1 LARIGCPSCACPR
14 VEADIVLRAALQ
26 DRMSQTLGLRVV
38 AALRTT
44 AQAYAAGD
52 QVAPCVVL
60 WTDPERLWEAVMPEL
75 QPMLPELF
83 LLGSYAP
90 EKRRGPSLWLRC
102 IEARVV
108 EAAPPPGTTP
118 ILYLPGI
125 SREQLQGAEDCPQEL
140 AALVEL
146 QYRGAMWLH
155 LNGKEWTPYGFLVSK
170 HGGLELDVA
179 KDQATLDAL
188 AGALPSLM
196 AEPIAQLQG
205 RRLDSEFFN
214 GLVAPDAIGLML
226 RWLSDPEAFKQRR
239 SDAEWKAFCQQ
250 CKTDAG
256 FDPVKDG
263 PLKAAGLLGERVN
276 HWSKVWQRF
285 AEAPANYPGIVEWLK
300 RAAPKNRGIFDT
312 AEVWPNI
319 NESEE
324 RKLQQ
329 ALESLVDRPQDE
341 VIRRVAELEK
351 QHAERRAYP
360 WQKLGLSPLATALA
374 PLAQLAGMSQSAPGA
389 PTPEMYA
396 AFYAS
401 DGWRVDAA
409 ALATMAACG
418 SPEEH
423 GAVLGTLRAVYLPWL
438 ESTAR
443 HLQQLIHANGQ
454 SVSRRAKPIETDAG
468 RLVVFADGLRMDVAQ
483 QLAEKLASS
492 GIESTQDWEWSAI
505 PSVTATAK
513 PAASPIADAVQG
525 GDASDEFAT
534 RLVSTGQ
541 LLTQDRFVTALKERG
556 WQFLGS
562 DETGDPSGS
571 AWTEA
576 GALDKR
582 GHTEGWKLARSVETE
597 VRDLVSRIDALLK
610 AGWTEVVVVTD
621 HGWLLVPN
629 GLPKVDLKAFLTETR
644 WSRCAA
650 LKAEA
655 QTDALAFKWYWNPA
669 VMMASPPGA
678 GSFRAGIEYSHG
690 GVSLQEMVTPV
701 IRVKAAHPTGG
712 SARLLEAKWTGA
724 KCRVSVGGHFAG
736 VRVDVRTSQSDP
748 NTSLLT
754 DKQARETTADGKVT
768 VFLENDADIG
778 NNAEIVL
785 LDSSGQVIHFLPTT
799 LGQ

>member
-1 LARIGCPSCACPR
+1 
-14 VEADIVLRAALQ
+14 
-26 DRMSQTLGLRVV
+26 MSETLGQRIV
-38 AALRTT
+38 AALRTAT
-44 AQAYAAGD
+44 QSYAAGD
-52 QVAPCVVL
+52 QVAPCAVL
-60 WTDPERLWEAVMPEL
+60 WADPERVWEAVMPAL
-75 QPMLPELF
+75 QAMLPELF
-83 LLGSYAP
+83 VLGSYAP
-90 EKRRGPSLWLRC
+90 EKRMGPALWLRC

-108 EAAPPPGTTP
+108 DGAPPAGTAP
-118 ILYLPGI
+118 IFYLPSI
-125 SREQLQGAEDCPQEL
+125 SRENLAAEDCPQEL

-155 LNGKEWTPYGFLVSK
+155 VNGKEWTPYAFLVSK
-170 HGGLELDVA
+170 HGGLDLDVA

-196 AEPIAQLQG
+196 AAPVAQLQG

-214 GLVAPDAIGLML
+214 GLVAPDATGLLL
-226 RWLSDPEAFKQRR
+226 RWLSEPEALKQR
-239 SDAEWKAFCQQ
+239 SSGAEWKAFCQQ
-250 CKTDAG
+250 CKTEAG

-263 PLKAAGLLGERVN
+263 PLKAAGLLAARVN
-276 HWSKVWQRF
+276 YWSKVWQRF

-300 RAAPKNRGIFDT
+300 RAAPKTPDIFDS

-329 ALESLVDRPQDE
+329 ALESLVDRPQDD
-341 VIRRVAELEK
+341 VIRRVAELEA
-351 QHAERRAYP
+351 QHAARRAYP
-360 WQKLGLSPLATALA
+360 WQELGLSPLAMALA
-374 PLAQLAGMSQSAPGA
+374 PLAQLAGLCQTTPGA
-389 PTPEMYA
+389 PTPEAYA
-396 AFYAS
+396 EFYAK

-418 SPEEH
+418 SPEQH
-423 GAVLGTLRAVYLPWL
+423 GALLGTLRAAYLPWL

-454 SVSRRAKPIETDAG
+454 SVSRRAKPIETAAG

-483 QLAEKLASS
+483 QLAEKLAES

-513 PAASPIADAVQG
+513 PAASPIADAVMG

-541 LLTQDRFVTALKERG
+541 LLTQDRFVNALKERG

-597 VRDLVSRIDALLK
+597 VRDLVSRIGALLK
-610 AGWTEVVVVTD
+610 AGWTEVIVVTD
-621 HGWLLVPN
+621 HGWLLVPY
-629 GLPKVDLKAFLTETR
+629 GLPKVELKAFLAETR

-650 LKAEA
+650 LKVDA
-655 QTDALAFKWYWNPA
+655 QTDALVFKWHWNPA

-701 IRVKAAHPTGG
+701 LRVKAAQSTGG
-712 SARLLEAKWTGA
+712 SARLLEARWTGA
-724 KCRVSVGGHFAG
+724 KCRVSVGGHCAG
-736 VRVDVRTSQSDP
+736 VRVDVRTSQTDP

-754 DKQARETTADGKVT
+754 DKHTREITPDGRVT
-768 VFLENDADIG
+768 VFLENDADLG
-778 NNAEIVL
+778 SKAEIIL
-785 LDSSGQVIHFLPTT
+785 LDSSGQVIQSLSIT